1 MMVNDDDDDD
11 DGDADGV
18 GYGVNE
24 EEERQLVD
32 VFTPSQTTREFISA
46 ENSFQSISLLLCV

>member
-24 EEERQLVD
+24 EEERYLVD
-32 VFTPSQTTREFISA
+32 VFTPSQ
-46 ENSFQSISLLLCV
+46 NSGIYQG